1 MIFSSQIMNFDSDGS
16 ILQPWETAAVLI
28 LILAILLI
36 YLNKIPELLEASVQ
50 VRQGVVICSYAVLA
64 DE

>member
-1 MIFSSQIMNFDSDGS
+1 MNFDSDGS